1 MRPSPSKRAEPA
13 FTSAEAGETSS
24 SRSRGRSRAISDMPK
39 QAEPAFTSAEV
50 RETSS
55 SRSRG
60 RSRAISDMP
69 KQAEPAFTSA
79 EVRETSGS
87 RSRGRSRA
95 ISNAP
100 NKRQP
105 YGKLLA
111 ASGILLAVVL
121 VSALMTTFLQ
131 APNLDAL
138 ADATAVPSVEPTPSP
153 EPTITPTPAV
163 YAPFGAQYG
172 YGGANLIP
180 DTPTPNPATSMP
192 TAAPT
197 DTPAPTAVPT
207 RTLKKNSTG
216 EDVKK
221 LQQALIDLGYLAD
234 AADGTFGANTQEAVT
249 RFQAVNGLSADGL
262 AGAKTQAL
270 LYSGN
275 ALSADQ
281 APKPDFLI
289 LVNRQHKLGKND
301 APTDL
306 VTIENVLSADIV
318 KVKYSGTKADRT
330 ATEALGQMLSAAIAD
345 GVSNFQISS
354 AYRTYSEQQK
364 LVDNSVAK
372 YRKNNPDWSRDRCLS
387 ATYNTVAPAGTSEH
401 QTGLAFD
408 ITVPGVSFTGTQQQ
422 KWLHAHCAEYGFIV
436 RFTAEKQKLTGF
448 VAESW
453 HFRYV
458 GQEAAAVITQNG
470 WCLEEYVEKM
480 GL

>member
-1 MRPSPSKRAEPA
+1 MRK
-13 FTSAEAGETSS
+13 T
-24 SRSRGRSRAISDMPK
+24 
-39 QAEPAFTSAEV
+39 
-50 RETSS
+50 
-55 SRSRG
+55 
-60 RSRAISDMP
+60 
-69 KQAEPAFTSA
+69 
-79 EVRETSGS
+79 
-87 RSRGRSRA
+87 
-95 ISNAP
+95 NAP
-100 NKRQP
+100 SQP
-105 YGKLLA
+105 FGRLIA
-111 ASGILLAVVL
+111 ACGILLAVVL

-131 APNLDAL
+131 KPNLDAL
-138 ADATAVPSVEPTPSP
+138 ADNAATAAPEVDPTPTP

-180 DTPTPNPATSMP
+180 ETPTPDPVSVTPTPA
-192 TAAPT
+192 AAPT
-197 DTPAPTAVPT
+197 DTPEPTKAPT
-207 RTLKKNSTG
+207 RTLKKNFTG
-216 EDVKK
+216 EDVKQ
-221 LQQALIDLGYLAD
+221 LQQALIDLGYLND
-234 AADGTFGANTQEAVT
+234 AADGTFGKNTEEAVI

-262 AGAKTQAL
+262 AGVKTQEL

-281 APKPDFLI
+281 APKPDFLM

-306 VTIENVLSADIV
+306 VTIESVLSADIV

-330 ATEALGQMLSAAIAD
+330 ATEALGRMLSAAIAD
-345 GVSNFQISS
+345 GLSNFQISS

-372 YRKNNPDWSRDRCLS
+372 YQKNNPDWSRDRCLS

-408 ITVPGVSFTGTQQQ
+408 ITVPNVSFTGTAQQ
-422 KWLHAHCAEYGFIV
+422 KWLHEHCAKYGFVV
-436 RFTAEKQKLTGF
+436 RFTADKQKLTGF

-458 GQEAAAVITQNG
+458 GVEAAQTMTQNN

>member
-1 MRPSPSKRAEPA
+1 MRK
-13 FTSAEAGETSS
+13 T
-24 SRSRGRSRAISDMPK
+24 
-39 QAEPAFTSAEV
+39 
-50 RETSS
+50 
-55 SRSRG
+55 
-60 RSRAISDMP
+60 
-69 KQAEPAFTSA
+69 
-79 EVRETSGS
+79 
-87 RSRGRSRA
+87 
-95 ISNAP
+95 NAP
-100 NKRQP
+100 SQP
-105 YGKLLA
+105 FGRLIA
-111 ASGILLAVVL
+111 ACGILLAVVL

-131 APNLDAL
+131 KPNLDAL
-138 ADATAVPSVEPTPSP
+138 ADNAATAAPEIDPTPTP

-180 DTPTPNPATSMP
+180 ETPTHDPVSVTPTP

-197 DTPAPTAVPT
+197 DTPEPTKAPT
-207 RTLKKNSTG
+207 RTLKKNFTG
-216 EDVKK
+216 EDVKQ
-221 LQQALIDLGYLAD
+221 LQQALIDLGYLND
-234 AADGTFGANTQEAVT
+234 AADGTFGTNTEEAVI

-262 AGAKTQAL
+262 AGVKTQEL

-281 APKPDFLI
+281 APKPDFLM

-306 VTIENVLSADIV
+306 VTIESVLSADIV

-330 ATEALGQMLSAAIAD
+330 ATEALGRMLSAAIAD
-345 GVSNFQISS
+345 GLSNFQISS
-354 AYRTYSEQQK
+354 AYRTYGEQQK

-372 YRKNNPDWSRDRCLS
+372 YQKNNPDWSRDRCLS

-408 ITVPGVSFTGTQQQ
+408 ITVPNVSFTGTAQQ
-422 KWLHAHCAEYGFIV
+422 KWLHEHCAKYGFVV
-436 RFTAEKQKLTGF
+436 RFTADKQKLTGF

-458 GQEAAAVITQNG
+458 GVEAAQTMTQNN

>member
-1 MRPSPSKRAEPA
+1 MRKTNTPSQP
-13 FTSAEAGETSS
+13 F
-24 SRSRGRSRAISDMPK
+24 GRLI
-39 QAEPAFTSAEV
+39 
-50 RETSS
+50 
-55 SRSRG
+55 
-60 RSRAISDMP
+60 
-69 KQAEPAFTSA
+69 
-79 EVRETSGS
+79 
-87 RSRGRSRA
+87 
-95 ISNAP
+95 
-100 NKRQP
+100 
-105 YGKLLA
+105 A
-111 ASGILLAVVL
+111 ACGILLAVVL

-131 APNLDAL
+131 KPNLDAL
-138 ADATAVPSVEPTPSP
+138 ADNAATAAPEVDPTPTP

-180 DTPTPNPATSMP
+180 ETPTPDPVSVTPTPA
-192 TAAPT
+192 AAPT
-197 DTPAPTAVPT
+197 DTPNPTKAPT
-207 RTLKKNSTG
+207 RTLKKNFTG
-216 EDVKK
+216 EDVKQ
-221 LQQALIDLGYLAD
+221 LQQALIDLGYLND
-234 AADGTFGANTQEAVT
+234 AADGTFGTNTEEAVI

-262 AGAKTQAL
+262 AGVKTQEL

-281 APKPDFLI
+281 APKTDFLM

-306 VTIENVLSADIV
+306 VTIESVLSADIV

-345 GVSNFQISS
+345 GLSNFQISS

-372 YRKNNPDWSRDRCLS
+372 YQKNNPDWSRDRCLS

-408 ITVPGVSFTGTQQQ
+408 ITVPNVSFTGTAQQ
-422 KWLHAHCAEYGFIV
+422 KWLHEHCAKYGFVV
-436 RFTAEKQKLTGF
+436 RFTADKQKLTGF

-458 GQEAAAVITQNG
+458 GVEAAQTMTQNN

>member
-1 MRPSPSKRAEPA
+1 MRK
-13 FTSAEAGETSS
+13 T
-24 SRSRGRSRAISDMPK
+24 
-39 QAEPAFTSAEV
+39 
-50 RETSS
+50 
-55 SRSRG
+55 
-60 RSRAISDMP
+60 
-69 KQAEPAFTSA
+69 
-79 EVRETSGS
+79 
-87 RSRGRSRA
+87 
-95 ISNAP
+95 NAP
-100 NKRQP
+100 SQP
-105 YGKLLA
+105 FGRLIA
-111 ASGILLAVVL
+111 ACGILLAVVL

-131 APNLDAL
+131 KPNLDAL
-138 ADATAVPSVEPTPSP
+138 ADNAATAAPEVDPTPTP

-180 DTPTPNPATSMP
+180 ETPTPDPVSVTPTPA
-192 TAAPT
+192 AAPT
-197 DTPAPTAVPT
+197 DTPKPTKAPT
-207 RTLKKNSTG
+207 RTLKKNFTG
-216 EDVKK
+216 EDVKQ
-221 LQQALIDLGYLAD
+221 LQQALIDLGYLND
-234 AADGTFGANTQEAVT
+234 AADGTFGTNTEEAVI

-262 AGAKTQAL
+262 AGVKTQEL

-281 APKPDFLI
+281 APKPDFLM

-306 VTIENVLSADIV
+306 VTIESVLSADIV

-330 ATEALGQMLSAAIAD
+330 ATEALGRMLSAAIAD
-345 GVSNFQISS
+345 GLSNFQISS

-372 YRKNNPDWSRDRCLS
+372 YQKNNPDWSRDRCLS

-408 ITVPGVSFTGTQQQ
+408 ITVPNVSFTGTAQQ
-422 KWLHAHCAEYGFIV
+422 KWLHEHCAKYGFVV
-436 RFTAEKQKLTGF
+436 RFTADKQKLTGF

-458 GQEAAAVITQNG
+458 GVEAAQTMTQNS

>member
-1 MRPSPSKRAEPA
+1 MRK
-13 FTSAEAGETSS
+13 T
-24 SRSRGRSRAISDMPK
+24 
-39 QAEPAFTSAEV
+39 
-50 RETSS
+50 
-55 SRSRG
+55 
-60 RSRAISDMP
+60 
-69 KQAEPAFTSA
+69 
-79 EVRETSGS
+79 
-87 RSRGRSRA
+87 
-95 ISNAP
+95 NAP
-100 NKRQP
+100 SQP
-105 YGKLLA
+105 FGRLIA
-111 ASGILLAVVL
+111 ACGILLAVVL

-131 APNLDAL
+131 KPNLDAR
-138 ADATAVPSVEPTPSP
+138 ADNAATAAPEVDPTPTP

-180 DTPTPNPATSMP
+180 ETPTPDPVSVTPTPA
-192 TAAPT
+192 AAPT
-197 DTPAPTAVPT
+197 DTPKPTKAPT
-207 RTLKKNSTG
+207 RTLKKNFTG
-216 EDVKK
+216 EDVKQ
-221 LQQALIDLGYLAD
+221 LQQALIDLGYLND
-234 AADGTFGANTQEAVT
+234 AADGTFGTNTEEAVI

-262 AGAKTQAL
+262 AGVKTQEL

-281 APKPDFLI
+281 APKPDFLM

-306 VTIENVLSADIV
+306 VTIESVLSADIV

-330 ATEALGQMLSAAIAD
+330 ATEALGRMLSAAIAD
-345 GVSNFQISS
+345 GLSNFQISS

-364 LVDNSVAK
+364 LVDNSVVK
-372 YRKNNPDWSRDRCLS
+372 YQKNNPGWSRDRCLS

-408 ITVPGVSFTGTQQQ
+408 ITVPNVSFTGTEQQ
-422 KWLHAHCAEYGFIV
+422 KWLHEHCAKYGFVV
-436 RFTAEKQKLTGF
+436 RFTADKQKLTGF

-458 GQEAAAVITQNG
+458 GVEAAQTMTQNN

>member
-1 MRPSPSKRAEPA
+1 MRKKTASPQP
-13 FTSAEAGETSS
+13 F
-24 SRSRGRSRAISDMPK
+24 GRLI
-39 QAEPAFTSAEV
+39 
-50 RETSS
+50 
-55 SRSRG
+55 
-60 RSRAISDMP
+60 
-69 KQAEPAFTSA
+69 
-79 EVRETSGS
+79 
-87 RSRGRSRA
+87 
-95 ISNAP
+95 
-100 NKRQP
+100 
-105 YGKLLA
+105 A
-111 ASGILLAVVL
+111 ACGILLAVVL

-131 APNLDAL
+131 KPNLDAL
-138 ADATAVPSVEPTPSP
+138 ADNTATATPEIDPTPTP
-153 EPTITPTPAV
+153 EPTVTPTPAV

-180 DTPTPNPATSMP
+180 ETPTPDPASITPVP

-197 DTPAPTAVPT
+197 NTPAPTTTPM
-207 RTLKKNSTG
+207 RTLKKNFTG
-216 EDVKK
+216 EDVKQ
-221 LQQALIDLGYLAD
+221 LQQALVDLGYLND
-234 AADGTFGANTQEAVT
+234 AVDGTFGTNTQEAVI

-262 AGAKTQAL
+262 AGAKTQEL
-270 LYSGN
+270 LYSGS

-281 APKPDFLI
+281 APKPDFLV

-306 VTIENVLSADIV
+306 VTIESVLSSDIV

-345 GVSNFQISS
+345 GLSNFQISS

-372 YRKNNPDWSRDRCLS
+372 YQKNNPDWSRDRCLS

-408 ITVPGVSFTGTQQQ
+408 ITVPGVSFTGTEQQQ
-422 KWLHAHCAEYGFIV
+422 WLHQHCAEYGFVV

-458 GQEAAAVITQNG
+458 GKEAAAVMTENN

>member
-1 MRPSPSKRAEPA
+1 MRK
-13 FTSAEAGETSS
+13 T
-24 SRSRGRSRAISDMPK
+24 
-39 QAEPAFTSAEV
+39 
-50 RETSS
+50 
-55 SRSRG
+55 
-60 RSRAISDMP
+60 
-69 KQAEPAFTSA
+69 
-79 EVRETSGS
+79 
-87 RSRGRSRA
+87 
-95 ISNAP
+95 NAP
-100 NKRQP
+100 SQP
-105 YGKLLA
+105 FGRLIA
-111 ASGILLAVVL
+111 ACGILLAVVL

-131 APNLDAL
+131 KPNLDAL
-138 ADATAVPSVEPTPSP
+138 ADNAATAAPEVDPTPTP

-180 DTPTPNPATSMP
+180 ETPTPDPVSVTPTSA
-192 TAAPT
+192 AAPT
-197 DTPAPTAVPT
+197 DTPKPTKAPT
-207 RTLKKNSTG
+207 RTLKKNFTG
-216 EDVKK
+216 EDVKQ
-221 LQQALIDLGYLAD
+221 LQQALIDLGYLND
-234 AADGTFGANTQEAVT
+234 AADGTFGTTTEEAVI

-262 AGAKTQAL
+262 AGVKTQEL

-281 APKPDFLI
+281 APKPDFLM

-306 VTIENVLSADIV
+306 VTIESVLSADIV

-330 ATEALGQMLSAAIAD
+330 ATEALGRMLSAAIAD
-345 GVSNFQISS
+345 GLSNFQISS

-372 YRKNNPDWSRDRCLS
+372 YQKNNPDWSRDRCLS

-408 ITVPGVSFTGTQQQ
+408 ITVPNVSFTGTAQQ
-422 KWLHAHCAEYGFIV
+422 KWLHEHCAKYGFVV
-436 RFTAEKQKLTGF
+436 RFTADKQKLTGF

-458 GQEAAAVITQNG
+458 GVEAAQTMTQNN

>member
-1 MRPSPSKRAEPA
+1 
-13 FTSAEAGETSS
+13 
-24 SRSRGRSRAISDMPK
+24 
-39 QAEPAFTSAEV
+39 
-50 RETSS
+50 
-55 SRSRG
+55 
-60 RSRAISDMP
+60 MP

-87 RSRGRSRA
+87 RSRGQSRA
-95 ISNAP
+95 ISNVP

-138 ADATAVPSVEPTPSP
+138 ADATAVPSVESTPSP

-180 DTPTPNPATSMP
+180 DTPTPNPLTPVP

-234 AADGTFGANTQEAVT
+234 AADG
-249 RFQAVNGLSADGL
+249 
-262 AGAKTQAL
+262 
-270 LYSGN
+270 
-275 ALSADQ
+275 
-281 APKPDFLI
+281 I
-289 LVNRQHKLGKND
+289 
-301 APTDL
+301 
-306 VTIENVLSADIV
+306 
-318 KVKYSGTKADRT
+318 
-330 ATEALGQMLSAAIAD
+330 
-345 GVSNFQISS
+345 SNFQISS

>member
-1 MRPSPSKRAEPA
+1 MRK
-13 FTSAEAGETSS
+13 T
-24 SRSRGRSRAISDMPK
+24 
-39 QAEPAFTSAEV
+39 
-50 RETSS
+50 
-55 SRSRG
+55 
-60 RSRAISDMP
+60 
-69 KQAEPAFTSA
+69 
-79 EVRETSGS
+79 
-87 RSRGRSRA
+87 
-95 ISNAP
+95 NAP
-100 NKRQP
+100 SQP
-105 YGKLLA
+105 FGRLIA
-111 ASGILLAVVL
+111 ACGILLAVVL

-131 APNLDAL
+131 KPNLDTL
-138 ADATAVPSVEPTPSP
+138 ADNAATAAPEVDPTPAP

-180 DTPTPNPATSMP
+180 ETPTPDPVSVTPTPA
-192 TAAPT
+192 AAPT
-197 DTPAPTAVPT
+197 DTPEPTKAPT
-207 RTLKKNSTG
+207 RTLKKNFTG
-216 EDVKK
+216 EDVKQ
-221 LQQALIDLGYLAD
+221 LQQALIDLGYLND
-234 AADGTFGANTQEAVT
+234 AADGTFGTNTEEAVI

-262 AGAKTQAL
+262 AGVKTQEL

-281 APKPDFLI
+281 APKPDFLM

-306 VTIENVLSADIV
+306 VTIESVLSADIV

-330 ATEALGQMLSAAIAD
+330 ATEALGRMLSAAIAD
-345 GVSNFQISS
+345 GLSNFQISS

-372 YRKNNPDWSRDRCLS
+372 YQKNNPDWSRDRCLS

-408 ITVPGVSFTGTQQQ
+408 ITVPNVSFTGTAQQ
-422 KWLHAHCAEYGFIV
+422 KWLHEHCAKYGFVV
-436 RFTAEKQKLTGF
+436 RFTADKQKLTGF

-458 GQEAAAVITQNG
+458 GVEAAQTMTQNN

>member
-1 MRPSPSKRAEPA
+1 MRK
-13 FTSAEAGETSS
+13 T
-24 SRSRGRSRAISDMPK
+24 
-39 QAEPAFTSAEV
+39 
-50 RETSS
+50 
-55 SRSRG
+55 
-60 RSRAISDMP
+60 
-69 KQAEPAFTSA
+69 
-79 EVRETSGS
+79 
-87 RSRGRSRA
+87 
-95 ISNAP
+95 NAP
-100 NKRQP
+100 SQP
-105 YGKLLA
+105 FGRLIA
-111 ASGILLAVVL
+111 ACGILLAVVL

-131 APNLDAL
+131 KPNLDAL
-138 ADATAVPSVEPTPSP
+138 ADNAATAAPEVDPTPTP

-180 DTPTPNPATSMP
+180 ETPTPDPVSVTPTP
-192 TAAPT
+192 TAALT
-197 DTPAPTAVPT
+197 DTPEPTKAPT
-207 RTLKKNSTG
+207 RTLKKNFTG
-216 EDVKK
+216 EDVKQ
-221 LQQALIDLGYLAD
+221 LQQALIDLGYLND
-234 AADGTFGANTQEAVT
+234 AADGTFGTNTEEAVI

-262 AGAKTQAL
+262 AGVKTQEL

-281 APKPDFLI
+281 APKPDFLM

-306 VTIENVLSADIV
+306 VTIESVLSADIV

-330 ATEALGQMLSAAIAD
+330 ATEALGRMLSAAIAD
-345 GVSNFQISS
+345 GLSNFQISS

-372 YRKNNPDWSRDRCLS
+372 YQKNNPDWSRDRCLS

-408 ITVPGVSFTGTQQQ
+408 ITVPNVSFTGTAQQ
-422 KWLHAHCAEYGFIV
+422 KWLHEHCAKYGFVV
-436 RFTAEKQKLTGF
+436 RFTADKQKLTGF

-458 GQEAAAVITQNG
+458 GVEAAQTMTQNN
-470 WCLEEYVEKM
+470 WCLEEYVKKM

>member
-1 MRPSPSKRAEPA
+1 MRKKTASLQP
-13 FTSAEAGETSS
+13 F
-24 SRSRGRSRAISDMPK
+24 GRLI
-39 QAEPAFTSAEV
+39 
-50 RETSS
+50 
-55 SRSRG
+55 
-60 RSRAISDMP
+60 
-69 KQAEPAFTSA
+69 
-79 EVRETSGS
+79 
-87 RSRGRSRA
+87 
-95 ISNAP
+95 
-100 NKRQP
+100 
-105 YGKLLA
+105 A
-111 ASGILLAVVL
+111 ACGILLAVVL

-131 APNLDAL
+131 KPNLDAL
-138 ADATAVPSVEPTPSP
+138 ADNTATATPEIDPTPTP
-153 EPTITPTPAV
+153 EPTVTPTPAV

-180 DTPTPNPATSMP
+180 ETPTPDPASITPVP

-197 DTPAPTAVPT
+197 DTPAPTTTPM
-207 RTLKKNSTG
+207 RTLKKNFTG
-216 EDVKK
+216 EDVKQ
-221 LQQALIDLGYLAD
+221 LQQALIDLGYLND
-234 AADGTFGANTQEAVT
+234 AADGTFGTNTQEAVI

-262 AGAKTQAL
+262 AGAKTQEL
-270 LYSGN
+270 LYSGS

-281 APKPDFLI
+281 APKPDFLV

-306 VTIENVLSADIV
+306 VTIESVLSSDIV

-345 GVSNFQISS
+345 GISNFQISS

-372 YRKNNPDWSRDRCLS
+372 YQKNNPDWSRDRCLS

-408 ITVPGVSFTGTQQQ
+408 ITVPGVSFTGTEQQQ
-422 KWLHAHCAEYGFIV
+422 WLHQHCAEYGFVV

-458 GQEAAAVITQNG
+458 GKEAAAVMTENN

>member
-1 MRPSPSKRAEPA
+1 MRK
-13 FTSAEAGETSS
+13 T
-24 SRSRGRSRAISDMPK
+24 
-39 QAEPAFTSAEV
+39 
-50 RETSS
+50 
-55 SRSRG
+55 
-60 RSRAISDMP
+60 
-69 KQAEPAFTSA
+69 
-79 EVRETSGS
+79 
-87 RSRGRSRA
+87 
-95 ISNAP
+95 NAP
-100 NKRQP
+100 SQP
-105 YGKLLA
+105 FGRLIA
-111 ASGILLAVVL
+111 ACGILLAVVL

-131 APNLDAL
+131 KPNLDAL
-138 ADATAVPSVEPTPSP
+138 ADNAATAAPEVDPTPTP

-180 DTPTPNPATSMP
+180 ETPTPDPVSVTPTPA
-192 TAAPT
+192 AAPT
-197 DTPAPTAVPT
+197 DTPEPTKSPT
-207 RTLKKNSTG
+207 RTLKKNFTG
-216 EDVKK
+216 EDVKQ
-221 LQQALIDLGYLAD
+221 LQQALIDLGYLND
-234 AADGTFGANTQEAVT
+234 AADGTFGTNTEEAVI

-262 AGAKTQAL
+262 AGVKTQEL

-281 APKPDFLI
+281 APKPDFLM

-301 APTDL
+301 SPTDL
-306 VTIENVLSADIV
+306 VTIESGLSADIV

-330 ATEALGQMLSAAIAD
+330 ATEALGRMLSAAIAD
-345 GVSNFQISS
+345 GLSNFQISS

-372 YRKNNPDWSRDRCLS
+372 YQKNNPDWSRDRCLS

-408 ITVPGVSFTGTQQQ
+408 ITVPNVSFTGTAQQ
-422 KWLHAHCAEYGFIV
+422 KWLHEHCAKYGFVV
-436 RFTAEKQKLTGF
+436 RFTADKQKLTGF

-458 GQEAAAVITQNG
+458 GVEAAQTMTQNN

>member
-1 MRPSPSKRAEPA
+1 MRK
-13 FTSAEAGETSS
+13 T
-24 SRSRGRSRAISDMPK
+24 
-39 QAEPAFTSAEV
+39 
-50 RETSS
+50 
-55 SRSRG
+55 
-60 RSRAISDMP
+60 
-69 KQAEPAFTSA
+69 
-79 EVRETSGS
+79 
-87 RSRGRSRA
+87 
-95 ISNAP
+95 NAP
-100 NKRQP
+100 SQP
-105 YGKLLA
+105 FGRLIA
-111 ASGILLAVVL
+111 ACGILLAVVL
-121 VSALMTTFLQ
+121 ISALMTTFLQ
-131 APNLDAL
+131 KPNLDAL
-138 ADATAVPSVEPTPSP
+138 ADNAATAAPEIDPTPTP

-180 DTPTPNPATSMP
+180 ETPTPDPVIVTPTP

-197 DTPAPTAVPT
+197 YTPEPTKAPT
-207 RTLKKNSTG
+207 RTLKKNFTG
-216 EDVKK
+216 EDVKQ
-221 LQQALIDLGYLAD
+221 LQQALIDLGYLND
-234 AADGTFGANTQEAVT
+234 AADGTFGKNTEEAVI

-262 AGAKTQAL
+262 AGVKTQEL

-281 APKPDFLI
+281 APKPDFLM

-306 VTIENVLSADIV
+306 VTIESVLSADIV

-330 ATEALGQMLSAAIAD
+330 ATEALGRMLSAAIAD
-345 GVSNFQISS
+345 GLSNFQISS

-372 YRKNNPDWSRDRCLS
+372 YQKNNPDWSRDRCLS

-408 ITVPGVSFTGTQQQ
+408 ITVPNVSFTGTAQQ
-422 KWLHAHCAEYGFIV
+422 KWLHEHCAKYGFVV
-436 RFTAEKQKLTGF
+436 RFTADKQKLTGF

-458 GQEAAAVITQNG
+458 GVEAAQTMTQNN

>member
-1 MRPSPSKRAEPA
+1 MRK
-13 FTSAEAGETSS
+13 T
-24 SRSRGRSRAISDMPK
+24 
-39 QAEPAFTSAEV
+39 
-50 RETSS
+50 
-55 SRSRG
+55 
-60 RSRAISDMP
+60 
-69 KQAEPAFTSA
+69 
-79 EVRETSGS
+79 
-87 RSRGRSRA
+87 
-95 ISNAP
+95 NAP
-100 NKRQP
+100 SQP
-105 YGKLLA
+105 FGRLIA
-111 ASGILLAVVL
+111 ACGILLAVVL

-131 APNLDAL
+131 KPNLDAL
-138 ADATAVPSVEPTPSP
+138 ADNTATATPEIDPTPTP
-153 EPTITPTPAV
+153 EPTVTPTPAV

-180 DTPTPNPATSMP
+180 ETPTPDPASITPVP

-197 DTPAPTAVPT
+197 DTPAPTTTPM
-207 RTLKKNSTG
+207 RTLKKNFTG
-216 EDVKK
+216 EDVKQ
-221 LQQALIDLGYLAD
+221 LQQALIDLGYLND
-234 AADGTFGANTQEAVT
+234 AADGTFGTNTEEAVI

-262 AGAKTQAL
+262 AGVKTQEL

-281 APKPDFLI
+281 APKPDFLV

-306 VTIENVLSADIV
+306 VTIESVLSADIV

-330 ATEALGQMLSAAIAD
+330 ATEALGRMLSAAIAD
-345 GVSNFQISS
+345 GLSNFQISS
-354 AYRTYSEQQK
+354 AYRTYGEQQK

-372 YRKNNPDWSRDRCLS
+372 YQKNNPDWSRDRCLS

-408 ITVPGVSFTGTQQQ
+408 ITVPNVSFTGTAQQ
-422 KWLHAHCAEYGFIV
+422 KWLHEHCAKYGFVV
-436 RFTAEKQKLTGF
+436 RFTADKQKLTGF

-458 GQEAAAVITQNG
+458 GVEAAQTMTQNN

>member
-1 MRPSPSKRAEPA
+1 M
-13 FTSAEAGETSS
+13 
-24 SRSRGRSRAISDMPK
+24 
-39 QAEPAFTSAEV
+39 
-50 RETSS
+50 
-55 SRSRG
+55 
-60 RSRAISDMP
+60 
-69 KQAEPAFTSA
+69 
-79 EVRETSGS
+79 
-87 RSRGRSRA
+87 
-95 ISNAP
+95 
-100 NKRQP
+100 
-105 YGKLLA
+105 
-111 ASGILLAVVL
+111 L

-138 ADATAVPSVEPTPSP
+138 ADATAVPSVEATPSP

-180 DTPTPNPATSMP
+180 DTPTPNPLTPVP

-262 AGAKTQAL
+262 AGAKTQEL

-345 GVSNFQISS
+345 GISNFQISS